1 MLNAIDRLDLR
12 GFDGFGLAST
22 LDTLE
27 AERFVARLWQH
38 DPSLWK
44 KDDPQAA
51 AVVKNRLGWLTVA
64 DVMEDA
70 VEDLAAFAD
79 GIRADG
85 LAHVVLM
92 GMGGSSLCPIVL
104 RETFGVRAGYPEL
117 IVLDSTSPAAVAAV
131 QARIDVAKTLFIDAS
146 KSGSTLESHCFSEFF
161 FAAAAAKLGS
171 QTAAARNFAC
181 ITDAGTPLEAAGRER
196 GYRRV
201 FVNPGDIGGRYSA
214 LSYFGLVPGAA
225 AGVDVADIV
234 KLACRMASACAPGVA
249 AKRNP
254 GASLGAALAVAAM
267 RAKRDKITFFVSPAI
282 ATLGMWLEQL
292 IAESTGKEGK
302 GLIPIAGEP
311 SGETRAYGQDRVF
324 VSIRCGDDR
333 SHEPLCASLEA
344 AGHPMV
350 RIALRDADDLGE
362 EFFRWEFATAT
373 AGALLGINA
382 FDEPNVKESKDNT
395 NRLLAAGKLPASDA
409 VAAGDAATIA
419 DHVRTARQGD
429 YIALQAFVRETSERT
444 SELQRA
450 RARLRDVTG
459 NATTLGYG
467 PRFLHSTGQLHKGGP
482 NTGVVIQLVGREGT
496 PLAIPGEP
504 FDFATLIAAQGLGDL
519 QSLRD
524 HGRRVLSVDLGD
536 DIDAGLAAFARSVET
551 LQAV

>member
-1 MLNAIDRLDLR
+1 LLNAIDRLDLR

-22 LDTLE
+22 LDALE
-27 AERFVARLWQH
+27 GERFVARLWRH

-64 DVMEDA
+64 DIMEDA
-70 VEDLAAFAD
+70 LEDLTAFAD

-85 LAHVVLM
+85 LKHVVLM

-146 KSGSTLESHCFSEFF
+146 KSGSTLESHCFSEYF

-181 ITDAGTPLEAAGRER
+181 ITDAGTPLEDAGRRR

-225 AGVDVADIV
+225 AGVDVANIL
-234 KLACRMASACAPGVA
+234 KLACRMASACAPGVSA
-249 AKRNP
+249 QRNP
-254 GASLGAALAVAAM
+254 GTSLGAALAVAAM
-267 RAKRDKITFFVSPAI
+267 RGGRDKITFFVSPAI

-302 GLIPIAGEP
+302 GLIPVADEP
-311 SGETRAYGQDRVF
+311 GGETRAYGQDRVF

-333 SHEPLCASLEA
+333 SHDPLERALEA
-344 AGHPMV
+344 AGHPVV
-350 RIALRDADDLGE
+350 RIALRDALDLGE
-362 EFFRWEFATAT
+362 EFYRWEFATAT

-395 NRLLAAGKLPASDA
+395 NRLLEGKLPASSA
-409 VAAGDAATIA
+409 TAAGDAAAIA
-419 DHVRTARQGD
+419 NHVSTARQGD
-429 YIALQAFVRETSERT
+429 YIALQAFVRETSDRT
-444 SELQRA
+444 TQLQRA
-450 RARLRDVTG
+450 RAHLRDVTR

-482 NTGVVIQLVGREGT
+482 NTGVFIQLVGREGQ

-536 DIDAGLAAFARSVET
+536 DVDAGLAAFARSVEK
-551 LQAV
+551 LPAV